1 MNFNPEIFGEP
12 EIYRPERWLGEE
24 GKQLK
29 EWEISFSKGRYN

>member
-29 EWEISFSKGRYN
+29 EGEISFSKGRYN